1 MNLSLF
7 TCLLSLKF
15 SSSAAKHVCHLNS
28 LTDSDLNRLLN
39 NIVDMENL
47 YISISRQNDA
57 DIKKVYIY
65 LSKLLR
71 HCILTKSQSVIVTPP
86 ESPLGQPPFESPC
99 IQRIISNFV
108 FIKYGHLRE
117 NPSTKLQFQIFT
129 ELAKNFLHCK

>member
-1 MNLSLF
+1 M
-7 TCLLSLKF
+7 
-15 SSSAAKHVCHLNS
+15 CHLNS
-28 LTDSDLNRLLN
+28 LTDSDLNKLLN

-47 YISISRQNDA
+47 YISISRQNDN

-71 HCILTKSQSVIVTPP
+71 HCILTKSQSAVVIPP
-86 ESPLGQPPFESPC
+86 DSPLGQPPFELPC

-129 ELAKNFLHCK
+129 ELAKNFLHCT